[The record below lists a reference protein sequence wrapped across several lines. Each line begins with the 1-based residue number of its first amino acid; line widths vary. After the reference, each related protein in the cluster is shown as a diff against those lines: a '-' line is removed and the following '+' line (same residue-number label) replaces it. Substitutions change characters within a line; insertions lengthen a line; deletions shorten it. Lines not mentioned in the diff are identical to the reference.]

1 MILLSCIISYGIKEV
16 LPMKKR
22 ILSLALAVLMAFS
35 ALFVGG
41 NIVVTTAP
49 EASAEE
55 TGKWIAAW
63 GTGLTD
69 VSFEQYDNVSVIAGK
84 VSVRIVLTPTASGTK
99 VRFKLSNKYGKNPL
113 KINRATV
120 AKSSG
125 GSTIDTKSV
134 QRLYYNGEK
143 TNFVIPAGKE
153 IYTDPVDFPVTAHEN
168 IALSIYIS
176 EYQAFTTVGL
186 SGAKSYLSFKNN
198 TSNENAD
205 FNFPLSYSSISAV
218 PIAGSMDVYSEEPD
232 PYSVVVIGDSTVSN
246 NVPLYLARRIAGENC
261 TNVGVVGKGIFGNS
275 LTTDGEGLIGNIYGP
290 SVLNR
295 MEKDVL
301 EQAGVRYAIIK
312 IGANDITHP
321 ESASI
326 KDYGNYV
333 QPTAD
338 DMIAAFEKFI
348 DTCHDNNIKVIA
360 CSITQWKG
368 ATRNYF
374 DKGGDENEYDW
385 KEEDWQIACDVND
398 WLSTTKKLDG
408 FVDLNEISQDPND
421 PAAFRADYT
430 SDYIHPND
438 TLQQI
443 WANEIPLK
451 YIGMKIMPKSIKL
464 SDTSLSLA
472 VGKTY
477 QLQETVKPSNA
488 SNKSVKWIS
497 SNPKIATVDGNG
509 VVKGIANGTA
519 TITCQ
524 SVNNVTATCKVNVR
538 TYSTSVKLNK
548 TSLSLYTT
556 QKATLKATVSPSS
569 TSDKSVK
576 WSSSDTSVATVSSS
590 GVVTAVGKGK
600 ATITCKTADSGKK
613 ATCQVNVT
621 KKIAVNGL
629 SLNKSSKTVYK
640 GKTYQLKA
648 NITPSNASIKTVT
661 WKSSDTS
668 VATVTSSGL
677 VTAKGNGTAKII
689 CTSKDGKYTATCK
702 ITVKTKVTG
711 VSLNVNKTNLYVG
724 GTKQL
729 TATVTPKSASNK
741 DVTWKSSDKAVAT
754 VNSSGKVTAK
764 ATGTA
769 VISCTTKDGSY
780 KASCTVTVKKLVK
793 AKSVKLNKT
802 SKTLYVT
809 DNYTLKAT
817 VSPSNAS
824 NKGVKWKSSN
834 KNVATVNSSGKVTAV
849 GKGIATITCTTK
861 DGGYTATC
869 KITVKKI
876 NVTGLSIS
884 EESLEI
890 DVGQSERIF
899 ADIRPSDASN
909 QNVTWKSSDKSVAT
923 VSSTGKVTGV
933 GVGDVKITCTTKDGG
948 YQKTCKVTVKYTDP
962 TLNQKVLGVKL
973 DKANIAI
980 KKGSTYTLHAKIVPA
995 DAWNRKVK
1003 WVSSDT
1009 SVATVEDGVVKAV
1022 GKGTA
1027 IVSVVTD
1034 DGGWKSS
1041 CTVQVS

>member
-1 MILLSCIISYGIKEV
+1 
-16 LPMKKR
+16 MKKR
-22 ILSLALAVLMAFS
+22 ILSFALAVIMAFS
-35 ALFVGG
+35 VLVVGG
-41 NIVVTTAP
+41 NIAVVTSP
-49 EASAEE
+49 KASAEE
-55 TGKWIAAW
+55 TGEWIAAW
-63 GTGLTD
+63 GTGLTNI
-69 VSFEQYDNVSVIAGK
+69 SFEDYDNIGVIVGK
-84 VSVRIVLTPTASGTK
+84 VSARIVITPTASGTK
-99 VRFKLSNKYGKNPL
+99 VRFKLSNKYGKNDM

-120 AKSSG
+120 ARSKG
-125 GSTIDTKSV
+125 GSTIDTKTV
-134 QRLYYNGEK
+134 ERLSYNGQK
-143 TNFVIPAGKE
+143 SSFVIPAGKE

-168 IALSIYIS
+168 IALSIYLAD
-176 EYQAFTTVGL
+176 YQEVSSVGL
-186 SGAKSYLSFKNN
+186 SGAKTYLSFKNN

-205 FNFPLSYSSISAV
+205 FNFPLSYKKLSAV
-218 PIAGSMDVYSEEPD
+218 PIVGSMDVYSEEPD
-232 PYSVVVIGDSTVSN
+232 PYSIVVIGDSTVSN
-246 NVPLYLARRIAGENC
+246 SVPLYLARRIYGENC
-261 TNVGVVGKGIFGNS
+261 TNVGIVGKGIFGNS
-275 LTTDGEGLIGNIYGP
+275 LTADGEGLIGNIYGP

-295 MEKDVL
+295 MDTDVL
-301 EQAGVRYAIIK
+301 QQSGVRYAIIK

-326 KDYGNYV
+326 KNYGNYI

-338 DMIAAFEKFI
+338 DMIAAFEQFI

-374 DKGGDENEYDW
+374 RNDDGENEYDW
-385 KEEDWQIACDVND
+385 TEEDWQIACDVND

-408 FVDLNEISQDPND
+408 FVDLNEISADPND
-421 PAAFRADYT
+421 PASFRADYT
-430 SDYIHPND
+430 SDFIHPND

-443 WANEIPLK
+443 WADEIPLK
-451 YIGMKIMPKSIKL
+451 LIGMKIMPKSIKL

-477 QLQETVKPSNA
+477 QIQETVNPSNA
-488 SNKSVKWIS
+488 SNKSVKWTS
-497 SNPKIATVDGNG
+497 SDPKIATVDGNG
-509 VVKGIANGTA
+509 VVKAIANGNA
-519 TITCQ
+519 VITCQ
-524 SVNNVTATCKVNVR
+524 GFNGVKATCKVNVR

-548 TSLSLYTT
+548 TSLDLYTT
-556 QKATLKATVSPSS
+556 QKATLKATVSPTS

-576 WSSSDTSVATVSSS
+576 WSSSDASVATVSSS

-600 ATITCKTADSGKK
+600 AVITCKTADSGKK
-613 ATCQVNVT
+613 AVCTVNVT
-621 KKIAVNGL
+621 KKIAVKSL

-640 GKTYQLKA
+640 GSTYQLKA
-648 NITPSNASIKTVT
+648 NISPSNASIKTVT

-668 VATVTSSGL
+668 VATVTASGL
-677 VTAKGNGTAKII
+677 VTAKKNGTAKII

-711 VSLNVNKTNLYVG
+711 VTLNVSKTNLYIG
-724 GTKQL
+724 GTKQI
-729 TATVTPKSASNK
+729 TATVAPKSASNK
-741 DVTWKSSDKAVAT
+741 NITWKSSDKSVAT

-764 ATGTA
+764 STGTA
-769 VISCTTKDGSY
+769 VISCTTEDGKY
-780 KASCTVTVKKLVK
+780 KASCTVTVKRFVS
-793 AKSVKLNKT
+793 AKGVKLNKT

-849 GKGIATITCTTK
+849 GKGTATITCTTK

-909 QNVTWKSSDKSVAT
+909 QNVTWKTSDKSVAT

-933 GVGDVKITCTTKDGG
+933 GVGSVKITCTTKDGG

-962 TLNQKVLGVKL
+962 DRYQKVLGVKL
-973 DKANIAI
+973 DKSSISI
-980 KKGSTYTLHAKIVPA
+980 KKGSTYKLTAKVVPT
-995 DAWNRKVK
+995 DAWNRKVN
-1003 WVSSDT
+1003 WVSSDE
-1009 SVATVEDGVVKAV
+1009 SVATVEEGVVKAV

-1027 IVSVVTD
+1027 TISAITQ

-1041 CTVQVS
+1041 CTVNVT